1 MATIS
6 QPLCVEFDAH
16 RLNDKS
22 GQIYHVIPSEQC
34 SVKLVERANG
44 RIEAAFI
51 RSGGAWLPAVFA
63 NLP

>member
-1 MATIS
+1 MKTEA
-6 QPLCVEFDAH
+6 EFEAY
-16 RLNDKS
+16 RLKNQNGDM
-22 GQIYHVIPSEQC
+22 YHIIPSEQC

-44 RIEAAFI
+44 HIEAAFI